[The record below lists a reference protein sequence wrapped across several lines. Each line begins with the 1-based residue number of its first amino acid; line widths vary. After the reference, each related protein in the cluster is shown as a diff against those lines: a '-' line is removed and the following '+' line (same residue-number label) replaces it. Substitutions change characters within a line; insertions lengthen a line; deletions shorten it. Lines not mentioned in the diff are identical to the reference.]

1 MKCRRCGKE
10 LNNSMRCNFCG
21 FDNFEEDNVR
31 EISNAEKK
39 FYNGGITIDVGDDE
53 KNYKDRRSDSEYTS
67 YGQSTFINFGGGNAF
82 SNLLWKFINGLFSR
96 NILARIIAGALF
108 ILFLAFLFFVAL
120 PIFFVALAI
129 GVIVLIVVPKIKHKF
144 FGRRF

>member
-1 MKCRRCGKE
+1 MKCRRCSKE

-21 FDNFEEDNVR
+21 FDNFEKDNVR
-31 EISNAEKK
+31 EMSNAEKN
-39 FYNGGITIDVGDDE
+39 FYNGGVTIDVVPDE

-67 YGQSTFINFGGGNAF
+67 YSQSTFINFGVGNAF
-82 SNLLWKFINGLFSR
+82 LNLLFKFINGLFGG

-108 ILFLAFLFFVAL
+108 IVFLAFLFFVAL

-129 GVIVLIVVPKIKHKF
+129 GVIVLVIVPRIKHKF